1 MSQIATTIEQSKRLL
16 ALGVPPETADMHYY
30 QIANLKDWVLTV
42 GGKLGTSNDVPAW
55 SLSALIGIKTGVE
68 IIEKWKGCYV
78 AKIRFCRSSEHHD
91 TPIAAIIDCIEHPIP
106 IM

>member
-1 MSQIATTIEQSKRLL
+1 MNQIATTIEQSKRLL

-55 SLSALIGIKTGVE
+55 SFACLYEMAGRPPMLILRPERSIFDMCISAIEFGKKIGLTE
-68 IIEKWKGCYV
+68 TNED
-78 AKIRFCRSSEHHD
+78 E
-91 TPIAAIIDCIEHPIP
+91 
-106 IM
+106 

>member
-30 QIANLKDWVLTV
+30 QIANLEDWVLTV

-55 SLSALIGIKTGVE
+55 SFACLYEMAGRPVLPSFPSERSIFDMCISFIEFRGNIGLT
-68 IIEKWKGCYV
+68 EKN
-78 AKIRFCRSSEHHD
+78 ED
-91 TPIAAIIDCIEHPIP
+91 E
-106 IM
+106 

>member
-1 MSQIATTIEQSKRLL
+1 MGQIATTIEQSKRLL

-55 SLSALIGIKTGVE
+55 SFACLYEMADRPLILLPYEPFKVCIDR
-68 IIEKWKGCYV
+68 IEFKK
-78 AKIRFCRSSEHHD
+78 RSCLDYE
-91 TPIAAIIDCIEHPIP
+91 
-106 IM
+106 